1 MKNVDMSDETA
12 PLITEI
18 LRDNLRLQ
26 KVAIDGNTI
35 NYKYLQ
41 EIAMGTKRNR
51 DRKKEKQIPKY
62 LTELEKVIRST
73 QASHGVRTGDPKRV
87 KQQLYM
93 PRAGHTHGNGL
104 EAACIAMARG
114 GSERP

>member
-18 LRDNLRLQ
+18 LRDNMRLQ

-35 NYKYLQ
+35 NYKYLE

-51 DRKKEKQIPKY
+51 DRKKEK
-62 LTELEKVIRST
+62 
-73 QASHGVRTGDPKRV
+73 
-87 KQQLYM
+87 
-93 PRAGHTHGNGL
+93 
-104 EAACIAMARG
+104 
-114 GSERP
+114 